1 MADPAFDLSDETIFG
16 NEAAED
22 EREDVFQSY
31 VLQRDEVSPFTD
43 PARPIA
49 FARAYK
55 GEGKTA
61 LLRLA
66 KATLASSADAIVLGS
81 TATALVPSLH
91 TDDFALWV
99 RNWKQAMLGR
109 LASEIGARIGIAW
122 SDDTMALVEEA
133 EKTGFKQRN
142 VLTAVLRRL
151 PGITLKAGAAS
162 LEVSAP
168 NQPGAGNAE
177 ALLARWSKEKV
188 PIWLFLDDVDQNFQN
203 TPLQKVKVASFF
215 VACREIVNAIPQ
227 IHVRAAIRPN
237 VWTTIK
243 MEFEALSHVEQ
254 YAFDLSWSEEQIR
267 RLLARRIEGYLQR
280 TNQWEAVRRQAPL
293 DSWQRD
299 KKLIG
304 FVFEPNM
311 PWGSGTR
318 PPHVIL
324 YTLSKHR
331 PRWAIELC
339 RIAAAKANRQ
349 GRRRITHED
358 VLADLEPFGR
368 RRIEDTISEFR
379 SQCPEVGELIA
390 AFNREQEELSTAEL
404 LGVIDRK
411 IMNHLSPHITGTV
424 GPARALDVAQFLFEI
439 GLYFAR
445 EDLPNGEYRHITY
458 SERPHLLRSRT
469 SVDDGLK
476 WEIHPVYRQALEIR
490 DVAGRERRERGD
502 RRPIRR

>member
-1 MADPAFDLSDETIFG
+1 MADPKFDLSDETIFG

-22 EREDVFQSY
+22 EQEEVFKSY
-31 VLQRDEVSPFTD
+31 VLQRGEVGPFTD

-66 KATLASSADAIVLGS
+66 QSSLSPDSIVLGN
-81 TATALVPSLH
+81 TATALAPSLQ

-99 RNWKQAMLGR
+99 RSWKQAMLGR
-109 LASEIGARIGIAW
+109 LASEIGAQIGMAW
-122 SDDTMALVEEA
+122 SDDAMALVEEA
-133 EKTGFKQRN
+133 EKTGFKKHN
-142 VLTAVLRRL
+142 ILTAVLRRL
-151 PGITLKAGAAS
+151 PGITLNAGTASMNIAAPS
-162 LEVSAP
+162 
-168 NQPGAGNAE
+168 QPGTSNPE
-177 ALLARWSKEKV
+177 ALLRRWSKDKV

-203 TPLQKVKVASFF
+203 TPVQKAKVASFF

-243 MEFEALSHVEQ
+243 VEFEALSHVEQ
-254 YAFDLSWSEEQIR
+254 YAFDLSWSEDQIR
-267 RLLARRIEGYLQR
+267 QLLAKRIEGYLQR
-280 TNQWEAVRRQAPL
+280 TKQWEMLRKQAEGTE
-293 DSWQRD
+293 RD

-304 FVFEPNM
+304 LVFEPNM
-311 PWGSGTR
+311 KWGRGSR
-318 PPHVIL
+318 PPHVVL

-339 RIAAAKANRQ
+339 RIASAKAR
-349 GRRRITHED
+349 GEDRRRITLQD
-358 VLADLEPFGR
+358 VLANLHSFGR

-379 SQCPEVGELIA
+379 SQCAEVDELIA
-390 AFNREQEELSTAEL
+390 AFNREPEELSTAEL
-404 LGVIDRK
+404 LSVIDRK
-411 IMNHLSPHITGTV
+411 IMNHLSPRIAGTV
-424 GPARALDVAQFLFEI
+424 GAARALDVAQFLFEI
-439 GLYFAR
+439 GLYYAR
-445 EDLPNGEYRHITY
+445 EDIGEEQYRHITY

-469 SVDDGLK
+469 SLDDGLK

-490 DVAGRERRERGD
+490 DTAGRERRED
-502 RRPIRR
+502 RRGRR